1 LVFIYFIS
9 FGGFV
14 ALTAYL
20 PVFNTEYHGTS
31 GRVAGT
37 FTASYSIL
45 ASLSR
50 TATGK
55 HVDKIG
61 GGKCTAMGLGWIL
74 LGSVLLGS
82 SSPMDVHT
90 FYQYGGLFCMGFG
103 SGFTN
108 AAVYKWI
115 PKVEPTGKA
124 QVGGL
129 VCGVGAFGGF
139 VFPLFLGYSKD
150 NFENGQARGVFT
162 YSLFSIIGIMLTI
175 CVINSVKS
183 AAEKNRVHPEYE
195 VTGK

>member
-1 LVFIYFIS
+1 M
-9 FGGFV
+9 

-20 PVFNTEYHGTS
+20 PVFNTEYHGTTIQ
-31 GRVAGT
+31 VAGT

-45 ASLSR
+45 SSLSR
-50 TATGK
+50 IATGK
-55 HVDKIG
+55 LSDKIG
-61 GGKCTAMGLGWIL
+61 GGKSTAMGLSCIL
-74 LGSVLLGS
+74 IGSVVLAL
-82 SSPMDVHT
+82 SSPGNVHN
-90 FYQYGGLFCMGFG
+90 FNQYFGLFFMGFG
-103 SGFTN
+103 GGFTN

-129 VCGVGAFGGF
+129 VGGVGAFGGF

-183 AAEKNRVHPEYE
+183 ADYENPEFIILPFLLLHTIY
-195 VTGK
+195 

>member
-90 FYQYGGLFCMGFG
+90 FYQYGGLFFMGFG

-124 QVGGL
+124 
-129 VCGVGAFGGF
+129 
-139 VFPLFLGYSKD
+139 
-150 NFENGQARGVFT
+150 
-162 YSLFSIIGIMLTI
+162 
-175 CVINSVKS
+175 
-183 AAEKNRVHPEYE
+183 
-195 VTGK
+195 